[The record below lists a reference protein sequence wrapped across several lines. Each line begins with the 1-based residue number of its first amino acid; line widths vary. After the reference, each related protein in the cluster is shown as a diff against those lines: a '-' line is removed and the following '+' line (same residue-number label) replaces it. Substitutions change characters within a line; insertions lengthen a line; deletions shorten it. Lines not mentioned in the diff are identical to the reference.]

1 MYDFTKHGRTVVGLT
16 AATVIGLAA
25 FAMPAGPA
33 MAADEKPRRSGPPP
47 IVFTEFP
54 NQCARCH
61 KADGRGGPAYGG
73 FAADLRATLL
83 DHDGLVYVITVGIRD
98 RGMPEFKSTMSKR
111 EIAGIATYIEE
122 HIKGVYFDDAGN
134 RITAEEAA
142 QLDGP
147 RRAVSQE

>member
-1 MYDFTKHGRTVVGLT
+1 MQDFTKQGRTLGSL
-16 AATVIGLAA
+16 AAAVVIGAA
-25 FAMPAGPA
+25 FY
-33 MAADEKPRRSGPPP
+33 AASASPVSADNEKPRRSGPPP
-47 IVFTEFP
+47 MVFTEFP

-73 FAADLRATLL
+73 FAADLRATLF

-122 HIKGVYFDDAGN
+122 KIKGVYYDDAGN
-134 RITAEEAA
+134 RITLEEAA
-142 QLDGP
+142 NMEGP
-147 RRAVSQE
+147 RRAISQD

>member
-1 MYDFTKHGRTVVGLT
+1 M
-16 AATVIGLAA
+16 
-25 FAMPAGPA
+25 
-33 MAADEKPRRSGPPP
+33 
-47 IVFTEFP
+47 VFTEFP

-73 FAADLRATLL
+73 FAADLRATLF

-122 HIKGVYFDDAGN
+122 KIKGVYYDDAGN
-134 RITAEEAA
+134 RITLEEAA
-142 QLDGP
+142 NMEGP
-147 RRAVSQE
+147 RRAISQD

>member
-1 MYDFTKHGRTVVGLT
+1 MHDFTKHGRIAVGLT

-25 FAMPAGPA
+25 FAMPAGTA

-122 HIKGVYFDDAGN
+122 RIKGVYFDEAGN

>member
-1 MYDFTKHGRTVVGLT
+1 MHDFSKEGRSLVGL
-16 AATVIGLAA
+16 AMATVMSAA
-25 FAMPAGPA
+25 ICTLPEGPA
-33 MAADEKPRRSGPPP
+33 AAEDEPKRRSGPPP

-54 NQCARCH
+54 NECARCH

-73 FAADLRATLL
+73 FAADLRGTLL

-98 RGMPEFKSTMSKR
+98 RGMPEFKSVMSKR

-122 HIKGVYFDDAGN
+122 KIKGVYYDEAGN

-142 QLDGP
+142 QLTGAQ
-147 RRAVSQE
+147 RAVSQD